1 MAIQLHHGE
10 HGLFETHARYVIFQR
25 IEVEEPIR
33 HPVADC
39 STSGI
44 ASFEFA
50 PHVRQCDN
58 GPQISDCELTQ

>member
-1 MAIQLHHGE
+1 
-10 HGLFETHARYVIFQR
+10 
-25 IEVEEPIR
+25 
-33 HPVADC
+33 VADC